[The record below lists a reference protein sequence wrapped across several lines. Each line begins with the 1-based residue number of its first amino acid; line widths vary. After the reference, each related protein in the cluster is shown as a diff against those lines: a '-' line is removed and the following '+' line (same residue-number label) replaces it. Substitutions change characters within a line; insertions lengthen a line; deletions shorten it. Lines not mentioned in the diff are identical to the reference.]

1 MRTTRSRGKDLGD
14 QGRECSCRLPLDLAS
29 APAKPFYG
37 DLNGQGE
44 AAGWACAGKAT
55 SKSLRRSIA
64 AVSPAPAV
72 SLLHRSQ
79 RGAAWL
85 IT

>member
-14 QGRECSCRLPLDLAS
+14 QGREFSFRLPLDLAS

-44 AAGWACAGKAT
+44 AAVWA
-55 SKSLRRSIA
+55 
-64 AVSPAPAV
+64 
-72 SLLHRSQ
+72 
-79 RGAAWL
+79 
-85 IT
+85 